1 MSSTTEG
8 KLTQHKGY
16 GTSNAQEPA
25 DYLQVITTPGQIV
38 MELERLKREME
49 KGSNALYDAE
59 VKLAD
64 AEAAYDKAVSLSF
77 LNSQGTVAD
86 RQAVAK
92 LQAVEEKLK
101 ADLARAE
108 FNRIK
113 QKLKTLSDQATMT
126 AVISKNVELQWKG

>member
-1 MSSTTEG
+1 MELSTP
-8 KLTQHKGY
+8 
-16 GTSNAQEPA
+16 S
-25 DYLQVITTPGQIV
+25 QIV
-38 MELERLKREME
+38 EELQRIANEMNR
-49 KGSNALYDAE
+49 GANALYDAE

-64 AEAAYDKAVSLSF
+64 AEAVYDKAVSLSF

-92 LQAVEEKLK
+92 LQSVDEKLK

-113 QKLKTLSDQATMT
+113 LKMKVLSDQATMT
-126 AVISKNVELQWKG
+126 AVISRNIELQWRG